1 LDVLLSSKTNM
12 VDWINEIEERE
23 GELSPPI
30 SFSIKSMSCEN
41 RFSMECLLRPLGIST
56 VPAHP
61 NLVVITCFESH
72 QVRVYATRYN
82 GLGGVM
88 TIMGNKVQVSNFM
101 SGSRIGA
108 TLGDFM
114 YPCGVVVTAD
124 SKYIIVAEHMPSDRD
139 ARLLDYDENETRG
152 RLQLLRLTVPG
163 NKGRGHGAD
172 LTYKRFIGE
181 GQLNGPYRIALRSVD
196 DGGQTVLVSELQGH
210 RVSEWTLDGIKIH
223 TFGTGLKGSGDGE
236 LDMPSDVTVLP
247 ISGNIAIAD
256 TNNHRVSIFDGESA
270 NFLYS
275 FGHEN
280 FTFPCAIATDAY
292 DHIIVLDET
301 NRLQIFEADGTHL
314 CTRDD
319 LGLSLGRKGLEW
331 HGDNGGRLAIAN
343 GGKNEVL
350 FFISPYSSFLYF
362 TKNFPKPINI
372 PKRCADK

>member
-1 LDVLLSSKTNM
+1 
-12 VDWINEIEERE
+12 
-23 GELSPPI
+23 
-30 SFSIKSMSCEN
+30 
-41 RFSMECLLRPLGIST
+41 
-56 VPAHP
+56 
-61 NLVVITCFESH
+61 
-72 QVRVYATRYN
+72 
-82 GLGGVM
+82 
-88 TIMGNKVQVSNFM
+88 
-101 SGSRIGA
+101 
-108 TLGDFM
+108 
-114 YPCGVVVTAD
+114 
-124 SKYIIVAEHMPSDRD
+124 
-139 ARLLDYDENETRG
+139 
-152 RLQLLRLTVPG
+152 
-163 NKGRGHGAD
+163 
-172 LTYKRFIGE
+172 
-181 GQLNGPYRIALRSVD
+181 
-196 DGGQTVLVSELQGH
+196 
-210 RVSEWTLDGIKIH
+210 
-223 TFGTGLKGSGDGE
+223 
-236 LDMPSDVTVLP
+236 MPSDVTVLP